1 MILSARQS
9 VNCSH
14 RPQVQRSN
22 VELPS
27 TYGSRW
33 NRFLFGRTLRQVHQ
47 SLPALLQWGCA
58 KPTLPGPTELTSR
71 RGDRKQENAS
81 AVQDRTKS
89 RRCTPGGFHFSKVG
103 SPPARAARCL
113 PRHEWRL
120 YCATAQIIATAC
132 TARKRPGGRTTAAK
146 GCVRQRLENAAR
158 GHSPQGIQG
167 VLLHRPNGST
177 PTSASPGSSSR
188 CEARFTPAPKL

>member
-1 MILSARQS
+1 MGLRHSQRCPDPPNLPVGVETASRRMRALSK
-9 VNCSH
+9 
-14 RPQVQRSN
+14 
-22 VELPS
+22 
-27 TYGSRW
+27 T
-33 NRFLFGRTLRQVHQ
+33 GRKAADV
-47 SLPALLQWGCA
+47 LPAAFTFLKWGHPRSSPRRPL
-58 KPTLPGPTELTSR
+58 PT
-71 RGDRKQENAS
+71 
-81 AVQDRTKS
+81 
-89 RRCTPGGFHFSKVG
+89 TPRV
-103 SPPARAARCL
+103 A
-113 PRHEWRL
+113 WL

-167 VLLHRPNGST
+167 VLLRRPNGST

>member
-1 MILSARQS
+1 M
-9 VNCSH
+9 
-14 RPQVQRSN
+14 QRSN

-58 KPTLPGPTELTSR
+58 RPTLPGPTELTSR

-103 SPPARAARCL
+103 SPPPAPPVAY
-113 PRHEWRL
+113 H
-120 YCATAQIIATAC
+120 ATSGGS
-132 TARKRPGGRTTAAK
+132 TARPHKSLPPPALLVNGPEDAPQQQKGACVRGSKTRPGAIPRREFRAFSYADPTATRRQARHRGRPRVAK
-146 GCVRQRLENAAR
+146 
-158 GHSPQGIQG
+158 H
-167 VLLHRPNGST
+167 VLHPPKNYDTRPWCGSI
-177 PTSASPGSSSR
+177 R
-188 CEARFTPAPKL
+188 H

>member
-1 MILSARQS
+1 MSNFHLPTGHAGTDFYSDERYAKSINHYRLCYNGVAPSQPCPDPPNLPVGVETASRRMRALSK
-9 VNCSH
+9 
-14 RPQVQRSN
+14 
-22 VELPS
+22 
-27 TYGSRW
+27 T
-33 NRFLFGRTLRQVHQ
+33 GRKAADV
-47 SLPALLQWGCA
+47 LPAAFTFLKWG
-58 KPTLPGPTELTSR
+58 
-71 RGDRKQENAS
+71 D
-81 AVQDRTKS
+81 
-89 RRCTPGGFHFSKVG
+89 
-103 SPPARAARCL
+103 PPARAARCL